1 MTRRPRIILAK
12 PGLDGHDKGARLVAM
27 AMRDADIDVT
37 YLGLRQSVDSIV
49 DAAVQKEADF
59 IGLSILSGVH
69 LNVADKLLKK
79 MSEAGIHCPVV
90 IGGIIPPQ
98 DEAKLKEIGIAQV
111 FPVGTAFATTVDW
124 INQNFKEDE
133 TGRAA
138 KWQMEK
144 TS

>member
-27 AMRDADIDVT
+27 AMRDAGIDVI
-37 YLGLRQSVDSIV
+37 YLGLRQSVDAIV
-49 DAAVQKEADF
+49 KAAAEKEADF

-79 MSEAGIHCPVV
+79 VAKAGLNCPVV

-98 DEAKLKEIGIAQV
+98 DEVKLKEMGIAQV
-111 FPVGTAFATTVDW
+111 FPVGTSFAATVDW
-124 INQNFKEDE
+124 IKQNFAE
-133 TGRAA
+133 TAKGRALT
-138 KWQMEK
+138 WQMEK
-144 TS
+144 TV